1 MKMTGEYAISA
12 PRQEV
17 WQALND
23 TEVLKHCIPGCD
35 EIVKRS
41 DTEFDAKVT
50 AKVGPVK
57 ARFAGRVHLSNLD
70 PPNGYTISGEGI
82 SGAAGFAKGSADI
95 KLEEQQ
101 DGGTMLR
108 YEVAATVG
116 GKLAQVGGRLIDAT
130 ANRLADQFFSRFA
143 ERLRP
148 EAEAP
153 EKAAVKVTAVVTP
166 AAAKA
171 PAEAAAAAPATATRG
186 GLRTVLWVVGILVV
200 VIILVLVFGS

>member
-1 MKMTGEYAISA
+1 MKMTGEYAIPA

-57 ARFAGRVHLSNLD
+57 ARFAGRVSLSNLD
-70 PPNGYTISGEGI
+70 PPNAYTISGEGT
-82 SGAAGFAKGSADI
+82 SGAAGFARGSADI
-95 KLEEQQ
+95 KLEEQ

-108 YEVAATVG
+108 YTVAATVG

-130 ANRLADQFFSRFA
+130 ANQMADKFFSSFA

-153 EKAAVKVTAVVTP
+153 AEAAVVRP
-166 AAAKA
+166 AAA
-171 PAEAAAAAPATATRG
+171 AEPATATFG
-186 GLRTVLWVVGILVV
+186 GLRTVLWVGGILVIV
-200 VIILVLVFGS
+200 VVLVLAFGS

>member
-1 MKMTGEYAISA
+1 MKMTGEYAIPA

-57 ARFAGRVHLSNLD
+57 ARFGGRVSLSNLD
-70 PPNGYTISGEGI
+70 PPNAYTISGEGI
-82 SGAAGFAKGSADI
+82 SGAAGFAKGSADV
-95 KLEEQQ
+95 KLEDHE
-101 DGGTMLR
+101 GGTMLR
-108 YEVAATVG
+108 YTVAATVG
-116 GKLAQVGGRLIDAT
+116 GKMAQVGGRLIDAT
-130 ANRLADQFFSRFA
+130 ANRMADQFFSRFA

-153 EKAAVKVTAVVTP
+153 AKAPVKVTAVVRP
-166 AAAKA
+166 
-171 PAEAAAAAPATATRG
+171 AAAAAPATATG
-186 GLRTVLWVVGILVV
+186 GGPRTVLWVVGILV
-200 VIILVLVFGS
+200 ILAILLLVYRG

>member
-1 MKMTGEYAISA
+1 MKMTGEYAIPV

-57 ARFAGRVHLSNLD
+57 ARFAGRVSLSNLD
-70 PPNGYTISGEGI
+70 PPNAYTISGEGT
-82 SGAAGFAKGSADI
+82 SGAAGFARGSADI
-95 KLEEQQ
+95 KLEEQ

-108 YEVAATVG
+108 YTVAATVG

-130 ANRLADQFFSRFA
+130 ANQMADKFFSSFA

-153 EKAAVKVTAVVTP
+153 AKVKVTAVVTP
-166 AAAKA
+166 AATA
-171 PAEAAAAAPATATRG
+171 PAEAAGAETATRG
-186 GLRTVLWVVGILVV
+186 GLRTVLWVGGTLVIV
-200 VIILVLVFGS
+200 VILVLVFGR

>member
-1 MKMTGEYAISA
+1 MKMTGEYAIPA

-57 ARFAGRVHLSNLD
+57 ARFAGRVKLSNLD
-70 PPNGYTISGEGI
+70 PPNAYTISGEGT

-95 KLEEQQ
+95 KLDEH

-108 YEVAATVG
+108 YTVAATVG

-130 ANRLADQFFSRFA
+130 ANRMADQFFSRFA

-148 EAEAP
+148 EPEAP
-153 EKAAVKVTAVVTP
+153 TKVKVTAVVTP
-166 AAAKA
+166 AAA
-171 PAEAAAAAPATATRG
+171 AEPATATFG
-186 GLRTVLWVVGILVV
+186 GLRTVLWVGGILVIV
-200 VIILVLVFGS
+200 VVLVLAFGS

>member
-1 MKMTGEYAISA
+1 MKMTGEYAIPA

-57 ARFAGRVHLSNLD
+57 ARFAGRVSLSNLD
-70 PPNGYTISGEGI
+70 PPNAYTISGEGT

-95 KLEEQQ
+95 KLEEH
-101 DGGTMLR
+101 DGGTILR
-108 YEVAATVG
+108 YTVAATVG

-130 ANRLADQFFSRFA
+130 ANRMADQFFSRFA

-153 EKAAVKVTAVVTP
+153 AKAPEKVAVKVTAVVKP
-166 AAAKA
+166 AAA
-171 PAEAAAAAPATATRG
+171 AEPATATRG
-186 GLRTVLWVVGILVV
+186 RLRTVLWVAGILVV
-200 VIILVLVFGS
+200 LGILLMVIRG